1 MNTGKT
7 LRRNGLL
14 KVLFESMSSTAATL
28 KHTPFHSLHLEHKA
42 RMVEYAGYEMPIMY
56 GSIIEEHKQC
66 RASAG
71 FFDVSHMGRL
81 RFSGR
86 HARKFLDRVCTR
98 QMYGM
103 QAGMIRYSLICN
115 ANGGCRDDV
124 LVYCIDEDEY
134 LMVCNASN
142 RHKLL
147 EHFANEKGD
156 FAFKL
161 ADETESTAMVA
172 IQGPKAMG
180 LIERMSSTIPTMKRY
195 RFMVKNLVVIK
206 LLVSRTGYTG
216 EDGVE
221 VILPNAMAKLALG
234 MVLKDMGSDS
244 SVVKPV
250 GLGARDTLRMEAG
263 MPLYGHEISEELDPV
278 SAGLDFGIKY
288 DKGMTGGPDDERTG
302 TFIGQDALR
311 TIKAQDPTSASAK
324 RLVGLFIEGR
334 RSPRQGM
341 KILHN
346 GNVVG
351 EVTSGCLS
359 PTLDRGIAMAYV
371 PASLTAVGTAFELD
385 LAGKGLTAAVV
396 TTLPFVS
403 RT

>member
-1 MNTGKT
+1 MSTT
-7 LRRNGLL
+7 ATPL
-14 KVLFESMSSTAATL
+14 KR
-28 KHTPFHSLHLEHKA
+28 TPFHSLHVEHKA

-66 RASAG
+66 RTAAG

-86 HARKFLDRVCTR
+86 HARKFLDHVCAR
-98 QMYGM
+98 QIYGM

-147 EHFANEKGD
+147 EHFAQVKGE
-156 FAFKL
+156 FSFKL
-161 ADETESTAMVA
+161 VDETDSTAMVA

-221 VILPNAMAKLALG
+221 VILPNGMAKLALG
-234 MVLKDMGSDS
+234 MVLKDMGSES

-263 MPLYGHEISEELDPV
+263 MPLYGHEISEELDPI
-278 SAGLDFGIKY
+278 SARLDFGIKL

-302 TFIGQDALR
+302 TFIGQAALR
-311 TIKAQDPTSASAK
+311 KIKAEGPK
-324 RLVGLFIEGR
+324 NLLVGLFVEGR

-341 KILHN
+341 QVLH
-346 GNVVG
+346 GGKAVG
-351 EVTSGCLS
+351 VVTSGCLS

-371 PASLTAVGTAFELD
+371 PAELAAEGTAFELD
-385 LAGKGLTAAVV
+385 LAGKGTTAAVV
-396 TTLPFVS
+396 TTLPFRS
-403 RT
+403 STS